1 MDFREFILYTLV
13 VFGLDSYLAGN
24 GVGVKF
30 EPLVKRLGS
39 QIVSLRQKKGLTQAE
54 LASRSK
60 ISLKYVSM
68 IESGTNSSLKTL
80 LKLCDGL
87 DTSLSAL
94 VEQARRTRPLT
105 GKKRRVTPLSVPIPT
120 DCPYFK
126 KIVSMLRKLENE
138 DRGRALDI
146 IRTL

>member
-1 MDFREFILYTLV
+1 
-13 VFGLDSYLAGN
+13 
-24 GVGVKF
+24 VKF
-30 EPLVKRLGS
+30 EPLIKRLGS
-39 QIVSLRQKKGLTQAE
+39 QIVALRQKKGLTQAE
-54 LASRSK
+54 LASRSN

-87 DTSLSAL
+87 ETSLPVL
-94 VEQARRTRPLT
+94 MEQARKTKPLK
-105 GKKRRVTPLSVPIPT
+105 GKKRRVTPLAVPIPT

-126 KIVSMLRKLENE
+126 KIVSMIRRLESD
-138 DRGRALDI
+138 DRGRALEI

>member
-1 MDFREFILYTLV
+1 LV
-13 VFGLDSYLAGN
+13 SLLSQN

-39 QIVSLRQKKGLTQAE
+39 QIVALRQKKGLTQAE
-54 LASRSK
+54 LANRSE

-87 DTSLSAL
+87 ETSLPVL
-94 VEQARRTRPLT
+94 MEQARKMKPMT
-105 GKKRRVTPLSVPIPT
+105 GKKRRVTPLAVPIPT

-126 KIVSMLRKLENE
+126 KIVSMIRKLESE

>member
-1 MDFREFILYTLV
+1 ML
-13 VFGLDSYLAGN
+13 SQN

-39 QIVSLRQKKGLTQAE
+39 QIVALRQKKGLTQAE
-54 LASRSK
+54 LANRSS

-80 LKLCDGL
+80 LKLCHGL
-87 DTSLSAL
+87 ETSLPVL
-94 VEQARRTRPLT
+94 VEQARKIRPMK

-126 KIVSMLRKLENE
+126 KLVSMIRKLESE